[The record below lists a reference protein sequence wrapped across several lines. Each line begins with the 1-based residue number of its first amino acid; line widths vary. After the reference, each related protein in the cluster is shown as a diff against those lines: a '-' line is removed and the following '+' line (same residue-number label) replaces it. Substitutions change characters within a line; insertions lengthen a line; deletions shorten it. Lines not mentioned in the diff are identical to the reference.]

1 MKKLLTRAI
10 KTALQHEEIEHD
22 IMVSFLLMENDE
34 IRSINSKLRN
44 NDNVTDVISFPML
57 DMENGRFKTEPEEFD
72 MDQGMLFLGDIVIS
86 IPKAIEQAQ
95 QYGHCVDREVAFLSV
110 HGLFHLLGYDHQTP
124 EDEENM
130 TKKQEN
136 VLALMD
142 LSR

>member
-1 MKKLLTRAI
+1 
-10 KTALQHEEIEHD
+10 
-22 IMVSFLLMENDE
+22 MENDE